1 MVTETY
7 WKRKQREHRRDG
19 LQRQADY
26 VSYIKEWD
34 KLLAEQSTWLKENC
48 PHIEI
53 IDKSHTVEGGYLDKG
68 YTDKWRQCAYCG
80 ERGEKTRK
88 MGYYG

>member
-34 KLLAEQSTWLKENC
+34 KLLAEQ
-48 PHIEI
+48 I